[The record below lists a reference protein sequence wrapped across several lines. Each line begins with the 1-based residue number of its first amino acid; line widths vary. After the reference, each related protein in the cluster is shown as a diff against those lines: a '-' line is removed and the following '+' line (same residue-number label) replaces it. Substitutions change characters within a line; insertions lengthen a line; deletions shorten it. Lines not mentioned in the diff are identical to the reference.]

1 MNAHVVYKVA
11 KALSKKEQV
20 KLLSMLQKDIDDSP
34 NKNIKKKPLIT
45 RQEAD
50 AYIYQHVFCKVK

>member
-20 KLLSMLQKDIDDSP
+20 KLLHMLRKDINDSP
-34 NKNIKKKPLIT
+34 SKNTKKKPLIT

-50 AYIYQHVFCKVK
+50 AYIYEHVFCKVK

>member
-1 MNAHVVYKVA
+1 MNAQVVYKVA

-20 KLLSMLQKDIDDSP
+20 RLLSMLQKDINDSP
-34 NKNIKKKPLIT
+34 NKNSKKKPLIT

-50 AYIYQHVFCKVK
+50 AYIYRHVFCKVK

>member
-20 KLLSMLQKDIDDSP
+20 KLMSMLQKDINDSP
-34 NKNIKKKPLIT
+34 NKNTKKKPLIT
-45 RQEAD
+45 RKEAD